1 MSRIDEYHKLNKRP
15 ILVSG
20 AHRAGNTW
28 LGKMLAANPELAYIS
43 EPLNVLHRPGV
54 FAAKVERWYTYIC
67 AENESGYLP
76 AFQKLLCLRYDLWA
90 EIRSLRSVRDF
101 MRMGRD
107 ASIFWRG
114 KLTGARPLLK
124 DPFAVFS
131 LVWFIQRLNCEVV
144 VVVRHPAAVTSS
156 LKRLG
161 WTFNFSDL
169 LQQPLLMRDWLE
181 PFRRDMEA
189 MLDTPQ
195 DVVGQSALLW
205 RIIYSVV
212 AWYQETLKIHMVRH
226 EDLSLN
232 PVSGYHNLYESLG
245 LRFSH
250 RVEQAI
256 LNSSSSENPGELSQ
270 KAVHSVLLDS
280 RANLKNWKKRLN
292 SEEIDRIRYM
302 TEDIAMRYYSDEDWE

>member
-1 MSRIDEYHKLNKRP
+1 MPRIDEVYDLEKRP

-20 AHRAGNTW
+20 AHRAGTTW
-28 LGKMLAANPELAYIS
+28 LGRMLAATPKTAYIS

-54 FAAKVERWYTYIC
+54 FGATVEHWYTYIC
-67 AENESGYLP
+67 TENESVYLP

-90 EIRSLRSVRDF
+90 ELRSLRSSRDF

-107 ASIFWRG
+107 ASVFWLG
-114 KLTGARPLLK
+114 KLTEARPLLK

-131 LVWFIQRLNCEVV
+131 LAWFVQRLNCEVV

-161 WTFNFSDL
+161 WTFDFVDL

-181 PFRRDMEA
+181 PFRLDMEA

-212 AWYQETLKIHMVRH
+212 TCYQEILKIHMIRH
-226 EDLSLN
+226 EDLSLH

-245 LRFSH
+245 LRFTP

-256 LNSSSSENPGELSQ
+256 LNSSNSENPRELSQ
-270 KAVHSVLLDS
+270 KAVHSVRVDS
-280 RANLKNWKKRLN
+280 RANLKNWIKRL
-292 SEEIDRIRYM
+292 SLEEIDRIRRM
-302 TEDIAMRYYSDEDWE
+302 TEDIARRYYSDEDWE

>member
-1 MSRIDEYHKLNKRP
+1 MSRLDAVQELKTRP

-20 AHRAGNTW
+20 AHRAGTTW
-28 LGKMLAANPELAYIS
+28 LGKILSASPETAYIS

-54 FAAKVERWYTYIC
+54 FAAKVERWYTYLC
-67 AENESGYLP
+67 TENESEYLP
-76 AFQKLLCLRYDLWA
+76 AFLKLLCLRYNLWA
-90 EIRSLRSVRDF
+90 EIRSLRSFRDL

-114 KLTGARPLLK
+114 KLTAARPLLK

-131 LVWFIQRLNCEVV
+131 LAWFVQRLNCEVV

-161 WTFNFSDL
+161 WTFDFSNL
-169 LQQPLLMRDWLE
+169 LRQPLLMRDWLE
-181 PFRRDMEA
+181 PYRLEMEA

-212 AWYQETLKIHMVRH
+212 TWYQETIKIHMLRH
-226 EDLSLN
+226 EDLSLY

-245 LRFSH
+245 LRFTPH
-250 RVEQAI
+250 VAETI
-256 LNSSSSENPGELSQ
+256 LTSSSSENPGELSP
-270 KAVHSVLLDS
+270 KAVHSVRLDS
-280 RANLKNWKKRLN
+280 RANLKNWKNRL
-292 SEEIDRIRYM
+292 STEEIERIYSI
-302 TEDIAMRYYSDEDWE
+302 TENIAVKYYSDKDW